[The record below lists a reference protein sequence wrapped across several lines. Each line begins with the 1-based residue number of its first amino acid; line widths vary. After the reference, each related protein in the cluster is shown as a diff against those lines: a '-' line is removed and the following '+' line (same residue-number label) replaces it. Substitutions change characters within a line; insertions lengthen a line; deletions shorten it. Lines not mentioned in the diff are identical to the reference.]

1 MNIRAILDA
10 NKHETVLVRA
20 EDTLE
25 TAANLL
31 SRNNIGA
38 MPVCDE
44 KRNLI
49 GVVSERDIVRVV
61 AQTPSE
67 IRTLVVA
74 DAMTDKVL
82 TCEEEST
89 LLEVMETMNSAFI
102 RHLPVVRDG
111 QLVGMIS
118 LRDAMRYSLNEMEN
132 ERNVLRDIAIS
143 R

>member
-1 MNIRAILDA
+1 MNIRAIIDA

-44 KRNLI
+44 NRKLI
-49 GVVSERDIVRVV
+49 GVLSERDIVRAV

-67 IRTLVVA
+67 IRTLHVA
-74 DAMTDKVL
+74 DAMTEKVL

-118 LRDAMRYSLNEMEN
+118 LRDAMRYSLSEMEN